1 MDKNEIINFAI
12 LETLR
17 KNPELIPENNLM
29 IYKNITNPNG
39 INYFNFTS
47 SNDARA
53 KMQTISQRDLLQFI
67 LEETVKLYN
76 AMAYYY
82 WNTPAIAALQTHEE
96 KLRELN
102 SVFPYY
108 PTVQK
113 AMDTLANPNI
123 NSIIY
128 YETHAKELMGL
139 VDAVTHTRYQREE
152 VIRNYVDEYGP
163 GITNLE
169 QYGIIDVTKKIREDA
184 LKIAA
189 AKNIQVNQQALNKCV
204 SDVLSGVQLQNQHN
218 EYGLDGNLFAS
229 QDIGKRRKNQEDS
242 ILILTHPQNKEF
254 KLLVVADGMG
264 GVNHGERASQ
274 YLVQE
279 LAKWFPNVP
288 VELYND
294 PKTVQ
299 SIFNK
304 KISQISY
311 DIHGLYNSNGLEA
324 GTTIAGAVVTA
335 TRTVISSIGDSRVY
349 ITKDN
354 HLQLITKDESVVWP
368 MRKSQYDVTDEELDA
383 LRFNRSNN
391 KILRCIGG
399 VLEPDD
405 IPSQIIDNSL
415 YDQLIIL
422 SDGVTDLLSQEQIK
436 IISTTYPAHLITEK
450 LVETAITNNAIRP
463 EGEDEFFTGIVPAG
477 KDNASAAM
485 FRRR

>member
-1 MDKNEIINFAI
+1 MNKNEIINFAI

-17 KNPELIPENNLM
+17 KHPEWIPENNLM

-47 SNDARA
+47 SNGARE
-53 KMQTISQRDLLQFI
+53 KMQTVSQRDLLQFI

-113 AMDTLANPNI
+113 AMDILANPNI

-128 YETHAKELMGL
+128 YETHAKELMVL
-139 VDAVTHTRYQREE
+139 VDAVTNTRYQREA

-163 GITNLE
+163 GLTNLE
-169 QYGIIDVTKKIREDA
+169 SYGTIDVTKKIKEDA
-184 LKIAA
+184 LKISN
-189 AKNIQVNQQALNKCV
+189 AKNIQVNNRALNKCL
-204 SDVLSGVQLQNQHN
+204 SDVLSGAQLQNQHN
-218 EYGLDGNLFAS
+218 QYGLDGNLFAS
-229 QDIGKRRKNQEDS
+229 QDIGKRRSNQEDS
-242 ILILTHPQNKEF
+242 VLILTHPQNKEF

-264 GVNHGERASQ
+264 GVNHGEKASQ

-279 LAKWFPNVP
+279 LAKWFDNVP
-288 VELYND
+288 VEVYNE
-294 PKTVQ
+294 PASAQKL
-299 SIFNK
+299 FNK

-311 DIHGLYNSNGLEA
+311 DIHGMYNSNGLES
-324 GTTIAGAVVTA
+324 GTTVAGAVVTA
-335 TRTVISSIGDSRVY
+335 TGTVVSSIGDSRVY

-354 HLQLITKDESVVWP
+354 QLQLVTRDESVVWP
-368 MRKSQYDVTDEELDA
+368 MGKNQYEVTDAELDA
-383 LRFNRSNN
+383 IRFNRSNN
-391 KILRCIGG
+391 KILRYIGG
-399 VLEPDD
+399 VIEPDD

-415 YDQLIIL
+415 YDQIIIL

-450 LVETAITNNAIRP
+450 LVETAITNTAIRP
-463 EGEDEFFTGIVPAG
+463 EGEDEFFAGRIPAG